1 MLYYGRGVDPTIL
14 AALNKLATE
23 QAQPTARTKKD
34 ITKLLNY
41 LSTYPNAVI
50 QYVVGPM
57 QLKVESDASYLVLKE
72 AKSRVAGNF
81 YLEQH
86 QKFFNTNSQ
95 NGPIHTECS
104 TIKNVVCLESEAE
117 CGGLFTNCQ
126 KAIKICCLL
135 EALNHP
141 QQKTEVNTDNLT
153 ASSFFHDTM

>member
-1 MLYYGRGVDPTIL
+1 MIEKEKPMKILPPKQITKVQLKIGTCLYFRRGVDPTIL
-14 AALNKLATE
+14 VALNKLATE

-81 YLEQH
+81 YLE
-86 QKFFNTNSQ
+86 
-95 NGPIHTECS
+95 HT
-104 TIKNVVCLESEAE
+104 KNFSIQILKTDQ
-117 CGGLFTNCQ
+117 FTQ
-126 KAIKICCLL
+126 SV
-135 EALNHP
+135 
-141 QQKTEVNTDNLT
+141 QQ
-153 ASSFFHDTM
+153 SRM